1 MDRKTK
7 WRTFWLGLLTVLA
20 IIVLLPS
27 VLPSDSKLLK
37 ITNGIFRSKIQLGL
51 DLQGGVHIVY
61 GIDLNQAVEDKAAE
75 IKRDLQAKL
84 DERKIPGRV
93 TFEGRAVGGVNVV
106 LENKEALAKLGDKFL
121 SDYSDDIKMRTCTN
135 THKDTSLCLRVA
147 SDYADSIKN
156 SALRQAIKTVRQ
168 RINERG
174 IAEPTVIRKG
184 DDIIVELPGL
194 DKAETERV
202 KSLIK
207 RTAKLEFKIV
217 DEYRRDK
224 PVAGRDYPEGGTYKP
239 HPFMRN
245 LYQFVQN
252 DSVAKELG
260 IKVSTDGWQHDKS
273 GEQFYDYYVRA
284 EDRSERI
291 SVTEAKK
298 RGCYNRNMDVYSNTV
313 TCQVPGSKVL
323 KDYLKALGKKTPKF
337 KPDDDH
343 EFGYE
348 FIRVNRKDA
357 KSFWRTHYLFRQVE
371 LGGSSVSKAQVV
383 FNPTTNFPEVLI
395 TFNRYGGNRFGE
407 LTGRNVGRRMAI
419 ILDDKVNSAPVIQA
433 KIAGGRSTITMG
445 GHNAKEVYKEAQDL
459 VDVLRT
465 GSLPAPL
472 KEESSSYIGPL
483 LGRDAI
489 SKTKFSFMLGSLLVI
504 IMMLYVYRVSGTIAI
519 LTLVLNLLL
528 MLAVLALFGAT
539 LTLPGIA
546 ALVLTVG
553 MAVDANIII
562 YERIREE
569 LRAGKS
575 VRGAVDAGF
584 GRAFSAILDGQLT
597 TGIAGYILMTYGSG
611 PIKGFAVM
619 LIIGIICTLF
629 TATWCSRLFFE
640 HYVGR
645 GRKAAQIS
653 I

>member
-1 MDRKTK
+1 M
-7 WRTFWLGLLTVLA
+7 LLVGA
-20 IIVLLPS
+20 VVVLLPS
-27 VLPSDSKLLK
+27 LVSSENKLAK
-37 ITNGIFRSKIQLGL
+37 VTSNIFKNKVQLGL

-75 IKRDLQAKL
+75 IKRDLQTKL
-84 DERKIPGRV
+84 DERKIPGKV
-93 TFEGRAVGGVNVV
+93 SFESRTVGGVNVV
-106 LENKEALAKLGDKFL
+106 LDNKADLSKLGGKFL
-121 SDYSDDIKMRTCTN
+121 SDYKDDVTKRTCTN
-135 THKDTSLCLRVA
+135 AQKERSMCIRVA

-156 SALRQAIKTVRQ
+156 SALTQAIRTVRQ

-194 DKAETERV
+194 DKKETERV
-202 KSLIK
+202 KTLIK

-217 DEYRRDK
+217 QEYSRDRPK
-224 PVAGRDYPEGGTYKP
+224 AGRDYRKGTAYKP
-239 HPFMRN
+239 HPFMQG
-245 LYQFVQN
+245 LYRFVQS
-252 DSVAKELG
+252 DPVAKKLG
-260 IKVSTDGWQHDKS
+260 ITAATDGWQHDKS
-273 GEQFYDYYVRA
+273 GEQFTDYFLRA
-284 EDRSERI
+284 EDRQEWKT
-291 SVTEAKK
+291 VAEAKK
-298 RGCYNRNMDVYSNTV
+298 LHCYNRNMSESAGKVQCKV
-313 TCQVPGSKVL
+313 VGSKVL
-323 KDYLKALGKKTPKF
+323 KSYLKGLEKKSAKF
-337 KPDDDH
+337 SPGDDH
-343 EFGYE
+343 EYGYE
-348 FIRVNRKDA
+348 YIRVSRKGS
-357 KSFWRTHYLFRQVE
+357 KSFWRTHLLNRQVE
-371 LGGSSVSKAQVV
+371 LAGSAVSKAQVV

-395 TFNRYGGNRFGE
+395 TFNRYGGNRFE
-407 LTGRNVGRRMAI
+407 SLTGRNVGRRMAI

-433 KIAGGRSTITMG
+433 RIGGGRSTITMG
-445 GHNAKEVYKEAQDL
+445 GSNSKEVYREAQDL

-472 KEESSSYIGPL
+472 KEESSSFIGPL

-489 SKTKFSFMLGSLLVI
+489 QKTKFSFLLGALLVI
-504 IMMLYVYRVSGTIAI
+504 FIMIFFYRAAGVISIIA
-519 LTLVLNLLL
+519 LVINLLL
-528 MLAVLALFGAT
+528 MMATLALFGAT

-562 YERIREE
+562 YERVREE

-584 GRAFSAILDGQLT
+584 SRGFAAILDGQLT
-597 TGIAGYILMTYGSG
+597 TGFAGYVLMTYGSG

-619 LIIGIICTLF
+619 LIIGIACTLF
-629 TATWCSRLFFE
+629 TATWCTRLFFE

-645 GRKAAQIS
+645 GRNATQIS